1 MKRMISV
8 MLAVAALMALTIL
21 SGCSVK
27 LVREVQ
33 QPSTAALLDQEKYEF
48 SDVLTCDEVAGTMAV
63 QKASALSLDDTSATY
78 RILNINI
85 ETNSHSSEYVPK
97 LRICCQTDE
106 TGRDWEITDISGV
119 SLVTAYGCPNKTYSG
134 EIFVNLESP
143 TQVYYSLNG
152 FFYDQGTM
160 LLEEKTDIAVDGAA
174 KFICNASDTYGYY
187 DATSEYGTVACK

>member
-48 SDVLTCDEVAGTMAV
+48 SDVLTRDEVAGTMAV
-63 QKASALSLDDTSATY
+63 QEASVLSLDDTSATY

-119 SLVTAYGCPNKTYSG
+119 SLVTAYGCPNKIYSG

>member
-8 MLAVAALMALTIL
+8 MLAVAAFMTLTIL
-21 SGCSVK
+21 GGCSVK

-48 SDVLTCDEVAGTMAV
+48 SDVLTCDEVIGTMAM
-63 QKASALSLDDTSATY
+63 QEASALSLEDTSATY

-85 ETNSHSSEYVPK
+85 ETTSHSSEYVPQ

-106 TGRDWEITDISGV
+106 TGQDWEITDISGV
-119 SLVTAYGCPNKTYSG
+119 SLVTAYGSPNKQYKG

-143 TQVYYSLNG
+143 TQVYYSING
-152 FFYDQGTM
+152 LFYDQGTM
-160 LLEEKTDIAVDGAA
+160 LLEEKTDIGVDGAA
-174 KFICNASDTYGYY
+174 KFLCDVSDAYGYY
-187 DATSEYGTVACK
+187 DAASEYGTAACK